1 MGSST
6 GPSEFVVE
14 MDELDVEVCWWL
26 IARTRFGRVAFVAD
40 GVPAVRP
47 VNCGVLNRH
56 VVFRTGADS
65 ALGRMADGSP
75 VAFEVD
81 ETDQVA
87 KSGWSVIVTG
97 HLSPLTDADE
107 LGRLGEFDLHPW
119 APGVRDRWMKVTPTS
134 VSGREVT
141 RHRDFAASGQTSY
154 TPPDGVGDA
163 AAE

>member
-14 MDELDVEVCWWL
+14 MDELDIEVCWWL
-26 IARTRFGRVAFVAD
+26 ISRTRLGRVAFVAD

-47 VNCGVLNRH
+47 VNCGVLDRH

-81 ETDQVA
+81 QTDEVA
-87 KSGWSVIVTG
+87 ESGWSVIVTG
-97 HLSPLTDADE
+97 QLSSVTDAEE
-107 LGRLGEFDLHPW
+107 LARVAEFELHPW
-119 APGVRDRWMKVTPTS
+119 APGVRDRWMKVTPNLVT
-134 VSGREVT
+134 GREVT
-141 RHRDFAASGQTSY
+141 RHRDLS
-154 TPPDGVGDA
+154 

>member
-14 MDELDVEVCWWL
+14 MDELDIEVCWWL
-26 IARTRFGRVAFVAD
+26 IAKTRFGRVAFVAD

-56 VVFRTGADS
+56 VVFRTGSDS
-65 ALGRMADGSP
+65 VLGRLPDDSP

-81 ETDQVA
+81 QTDPVA

-97 HLSPLTDADE
+97 HLSPVTDADE
-107 LGRLGEFDLHPW
+107 LSRLAELDLHPW
-119 APGVRDRWMKVTPTS
+119 APGLRDRWMKVTPADVT
-134 VSGREVT
+134 GREVT
-141 RHRDFAASGQTSY
+141 RHRDLTASGPSPYMQ
-154 TPPDGVGDA
+154 PD
-163 AAE
+163 

>member
-6 GPSEFVVE
+6 GPTEFVVD
-14 MDELDVEVCWWL
+14 MDELDIEVCWWL

-47 VNCGVLNRH
+47 VNCGVLDRR

-65 ALGRMADGSP
+65 VLGQMAAGSP

-81 ETDQVA
+81 ETDPVT

-97 HLSPLTDADE
+97 QMSPVTDGDE
-107 LGRLGEFDLHPW
+107 LSRLAEFELHPW
-119 APGVRDRWMKVTPTS
+119 APGLRDRWMKVTPTS
-134 VSGREVT
+134 ITGREVT
-141 RHRDFAASGQTSY
+141 RHRVLEAG
-154 TPPDGVGDA
+154 
-163 AAE
+163 